1 MKLTLTAALAALMLT
16 TTLAQAAPV
25 KLKFAHF
32 WGANSGPHQ
41 DFALGWADQVTK
53 CSGGD
58 ITFEFYTA
66 GTQLGNVT
74 KLEDELRAG
83 LVDLAH
89 GLNHLPRNRFT
100 QATAI
105 DTPLLSKSAYA
116 NSMTLWTLYK
126 EGAISKPYEGLQV
139 LALHAH
145 AAGLIHTKGKAV
157 RLPEDLKGMRIRS
170 PSPAAALMLQ
180 ELGAV
185 PVGLPP
191 GETYEAISKGTA
203 DGTIFPWEGV
213 AGFKLAEVLDYSSD
227 LKLNAASFWFAM
239 NENKYKSLSD
249 AQRKCID
256 DASYEPLVKKA
267 GDYWA
272 KWDKPGLEQT
282 KAAGNEIIEPDAAAQ
297 AAWQEAMKPVIV
309 SYLASLKQDGFADAE
324 AVYHRAQQL
333 VPQFEAE
340 YLSRK

>member
-1 MKLTLTAALAALMLT
+1 MKIISSAVAVTMLMAATA
-16 TTLAQAAPV
+16 AQAAPV

-41 DFALGWADQVTK
+41 DFALGWTDQVTK
-53 CSGGD
+53 CSGGE

-100 QATAI
+100 QATII

-116 NSMTLWTLYK
+116 NSMTLWTLYQ

-239 NENKYKSLSD
+239 NGNKYKSLSD

-256 DASYEPLVKKA
+256 EASYEPLVKKA

-272 KWDKPGLEQT
+272 KWDQPGLEQT

-309 SYLASLKQDGFADAE
+309 TYLASLKKEGFTTADD
-324 AVYHRAQQL
+324 VDKRAQQL
-333 VPQFEAE
+333 VQQYEAE
-340 YLSRK
+340 YLARK